1 VTAPASA
8 KPDGPVE
15 DSTRHVDAHSA
26 VPRAGAWWILI
37 AGVLGLIASA
47 TLTIEKIELLRNPS
61 YVPSCNLNPIV
72 SCGSVMTTPQ
82 ASALGFP
89 NSLIGIAAFAVVTVT
104 GVLAVAKVPLPRWYW
119 VGMTLGTLAG
129 AGFVHWL
136 IYQSLYRIGALC
148 PYCMVVWVATISLLV
163 VVASI
168 AFGPAGGHRGGIVV
182 RELFHWRWSIATIWF
197 TGVFLLIVVRF
208 WAYWSTLI

>member
-15 DSTRHVDAHSA
+15 DSVPGADAPSA
-26 VPRAGAWWILI
+26 VSRAGAWWILI
-37 AGVLGLIASA
+37 AGVIGLIASA
-47 TLTIEKIELLRNPS
+47 TLTVEKIELLLNPS

-119 VGMTLGTLAG
+119 IGMTLGTLAG

-168 AFGPAGGHRGGIVV
+168 AFGPAGEHRGGIVV
-182 RELFHWRWSIATIWF
+182 RELFHWRWSIAAIWF
-197 TGVFLLIVVRF
+197 TAVFLLIVVRF

>member
-1 VTAPASA
+1 VTATASA
-8 KPDGPVE
+8 KPDGPVQ
-15 DSTRHVDAHSA
+15 DSAPPSA
-26 VPRAGAWWILI
+26 AQSVVPRASAWWILI
-37 AGVLGLIASA
+37 AGVIGLIASA
-47 TLTIEKIELLRNPS
+47 TLAIEKIELLLNPA

-89 NSLIGIAAFAVVTVT
+89 NPLIGIGAFAVVTVT
-104 GVLAVAKVPLPRWYW
+104 GVLAVTKVPLPRWYW
-119 VGMTLGTLAG
+119 FGI
-129 AGFVHWL
+129 VHWL

-148 PYCMVVWVATISLLV
+148 PYCMAVWVATISLLV

-168 AFGPAGGHRGGIVV
+168 AFGPSGEHRGGIVA
-182 RELFHWRWSIATIWF
+182 RELYHWRWSIATIWF
-197 TGVFLLIVVRF
+197 TAVFLLIVVRF